1 MLEIQPQHINL
12 GTLLSNRLF
21 RIPQYQRSY
30 SWGPKQRR
38 DLFSDIKRSY
48 ERHGHSDHFMATIV
62 GLRRE
67 TLKII
72 VDEYQKIDI
81 VDGQQ
86 RVTTL
91 VLLLKAISMRLDLSN
106 RIEFKI
112 RNEIEEILV
121 KADKASQLLLQTNHD
136 ADDYFATYIREGI
149 HQDPSDAT
157 TLAGKQLLMAMRECE
172 SFVKDWQDRGI
183 SLVELVAHLRNRL
196 TFIFHEI
203 ADEGMVYTV
212 FEVLNSRGLDV
223 SWFDRLKSMLMAI
236 IFEADSEN
244 KEEIIHQVHTLWGD
258 IYDIIGLRMGLNTE
272 SLRFTATLYSD
283 DELSRPLGEEQSA
296 MALRRK
302 AERNLEEVIQ
312 VTQRLKFVTRAVD
325 ELWKNRRLN
334 AVTRIQQAR
343 LVATAVNLR
352 DDLSQSDKELIL
364 RQWEKVT
371 FRIYGMLRKDARTA
385 VGEYIRLAWQI
396 TNKKLSTEDIL
407 KMLRKIGSKYP
418 ISKVI
423 EELELQPDSYEGWGD
438 ELRYFLHRYEEHL
451 AKEMGQP
458 FENEHWNHIWQVSAS
473 ESIEHIMPQSSEE
486 EYVHW
491 LGNLLLLPPKL
502 NSKLGN
508 KQPEEKQQAYRDTG
522 MRIAVRA
529 ADQIES
535 GWNKEAV
542 WGREQELLEWAT
554 QEWGD

>member
-30 SWGPKQRR
+30 SWTSKQRR
-38 DLFSDIKRSY
+38 DLFDDIRRSY
-48 ERHGHSDHFMATIV
+48 KGQGPNDHFMATIV

-67 TLKII
+67 TVNII
-72 VDEYQKIDI
+72 VDQYQKIDI

-91 VLLLKAISMRLDLSN
+91 VLLLRAIAKHLDLSDE
-106 RIEFKI
+106 IELKI
-112 RNEIEEILV
+112 SNEIKETLI

-136 ADDYFATYIREGI
+136 ADDYFATYIREGAYEN
-149 HQDPSDAT
+149 PEKAT
-157 TLAGKQLLMAMRECE
+157 TLAGKQLLMAMTECE
-172 SFVKDWQDRGI
+172 RFVKDWRDGGT
-183 SLVELVAHLRNRL
+183 SLVELIAHLRNRL

-203 ADEGMVYTV
+203 ADESMVYTV

-236 IFEADSEN
+236 VFETDNEN
-244 KEEIIHQVHTLWGD
+244 KEEIIKQVHTLWGD
-258 IYDIIGLRMGLNTE
+258 VYDIIGLRMGLSNE

-283 DELSRPLGEEQSA
+283 DELSRPLGAEQA
-296 MALRRK
+296 AIALRNK
-302 AERNLEEVIQ
+302 AENDLEEVIR
-312 VTQRLKFVTRAVD
+312 VTQRLKSVTKAVD
-325 ELWKNRRLN
+325 ELWENRRLN

-352 DDLSQSDKELIL
+352 DDLQSSDKELIL

-371 FRIYGMLRKDARTA
+371 FRIYGMLKKDARTA
-385 VGEYIRLAWQI
+385 VGEYSRLAWNI
-396 TNKKLSTEDIL
+396 TNRNLSTEDVIDEL
-407 KMLRKIGSKYP
+407 KQIGKKFP
-418 ISKVI
+418 INEVI
-423 EELELQPDSYEGWGD
+423 EELGKEINSYEGWGD

-451 AKEMGQP
+451 TEQAGQP
-458 FENEHWNHIWQVSAS
+458 FENEHWNHIWAVSTS
-473 ESIEHIMPQSSEE
+473 ESIEHIMPQSSKKG
-486 EYVHW
+486 YVHY

-502 NSKLGN
+502 NSKLGD
-508 KQPEEKQQAYRDTG
+508 KQPKEKEKAYRATG
-522 MRIAVRA
+522 MRIAVKA
-529 ADQIES
+529 ADQVKE
-535 GWNKEAV
+535 GWNEKKVLA
-542 WGREQELLEWAT
+542 REGELLEWAK